1 MLCADVVEPTSVY
14 GFYPSISL
22 LRSTDCHRQS
32 SDACVGIGVYY
43 MLCSM
48 VRACIET
55 RSEYASLKCVLT
67 RIVSDS
73 ILPHSVITFLC
84 HPRAQCHIAPAALLQ
99 TFTALPS
106 KYSLYN

>member
-73 ILPHSVITFLC
+73 ILPHSVLLV
-84 HPRAQCHIAPAALLQ
+84 APAALLQ